1 LEPKF
6 LNTRNQ
12 IKRNAKGSS
21 ITINFHPRRGE
32 ETYVKAKKK
41 KKKKKK
47 FKIFADVLCC
57 TSACSN
63 EFFTLKRKL
72 EFLPK
77 TSQTFTVILSAV
89 ALPIVPKVE
98 LNFEVIL
105 YITVF
110 PF

>member
-41 KKKKKK
+41 KEKKKKIKKEFKLKKFFTHAKEKKPIKKKKK
-47 FKIFADVLCC
+47 KKKKKKSSKF
-57 TSACSN
+57 
-63 EFFTLKRKL
+63 
-72 EFLPK
+72 
-77 TSQTFTVILSAV
+77 SQTCFAAHQHVQMNSSR
-89 ALPIVPKVE
+89 
-98 LNFEVIL
+98 
-105 YITVF
+105 
-110 PF
+110 